1 MLSNINPVLDP
12 LTVTPLRNAVIHS
25 AWGRGKI
32 GLPPGIAKKL
42 NDTTVV
48 TSSVPVAPPFRK
60 NLARDMRVETSNDR
74 FNNRNFKVRDERGQS
89 GVSQSAPPASDEGRS
104 REAARVNDSQGQRR
118 IDNPVPQVQPDRGRD
133 VGPGKGQR
141 RIDNAMPQV
150 QAERARGV
158 QQPQGQRVA
167 QPAQA
172 PVQREVA
179 RPQQKARREPGF
191 MREARPP
198 QSVHQPAAQPQQ
210 PKVMERRGPPV
221 NRQAPPQ
228 QQVRQPAPQA
238 QPAAR
243 PVHGQGQG
251 QAQGQGQGKGQQKV
265 ERKQDRLPTHSPVAC
280 GKGKGKKPQ

>member
-74 FNNRNFKVRDERGQS
+74 FNNRKVQVRDERGQS
-89 GVSQSAPPASDEGRS
+89 GLSQSAPPAINDQGRS
-104 REAARVNDSQGQRR
+104 REASRINDGQGQRR
-118 IDNPVPQVQPDRGRD
+118 IDIPVPQVQPDGARGVEQR
-133 VGPGKGQR
+133 KGQR

-150 QAERARGV
+150 QAERGRGV

-172 PVQREVA
+172 PVQKEVA
-179 RPQQKARREPGF
+179 RPQQKGRREPGF

-198 QSVHQPAAQPQQ
+198 QPVHQPAAQPQQ

-228 QQVRQPAPQA
+228 QQLRQPAPQA

-243 PVHGQGQG
+243 AVHGQEQGQGQG
-251 QAQGQGQGKGQQKV
+251 QGNKGQQKV
-265 ERKQDRLPTHSPVAC
+265 ERKQGPPANAQPGG